1 VGVCVGGRVGVCV
14 CVRVQERVYALFL
27 PTYLFFPLAIHRDAL
42 KVWGQ
47 ECILQDL
54 VLVKNLK

>member
-1 VGVCVGGRVGVCV
+1 VCVCVCV